1 MPKSQ
6 RLIQLIMMINAKKSF
21 TVQELAD
28 ELGLST
34 RTITRDLLELS
45 ELGVPLYSVQGRGGG
60 YRLLQ
65 ERILP
70 PISFTESEALAMFIA
85 CQSLEFFGS
94 LPFDEGARS
103 ALHKFYH
110 YLPADVQEQIDLL
123 KHKVAIW
130 SPQRPML
137 PENLRILLQAITQG
151 AVVTIE
157 YHSNDGLSK
166 RDIQPYALY
175 ANAGYWYCPAYCF
188 KRQDY
193 RLFRADRIHSAQL
206 NEMTPGLEEVRKRTL
221 ADIPE
226 GKSEQVTFVV
236 HLTKNGVRALESDPW
251 IGPTIVRNADGSGK
265 AMVQVAKA
273 HIPYN
278 ADTFWKMGTDAQVV
292 EPAEAVVYIR
302 HKINSMAALYATKEG
317 PHP

>member
-123 KHKVAIW
+123 RHKVAIW

-137 PENLRILLQAITQG
+137 PENLRVLLQALTQG

-157 YHSNDGLSK
+157 YSSSEGTSK
-166 RDIQPYALY
+166 RDIQPFALY
-175 ANAGYWYCPAYCF
+175 ASAGYWYCPAYCF

-193 RLFRADRIHSAQL
+193 RLFRADRIHSAEL
-206 NEMTPGLEEVRKRTL
+206 NEETPGLEEVHKRTL
-221 ADIPE
+221 VDIPE
-226 GKSEQVTFVV
+226 ENSEQVTFVV
-236 HLTKNGVRALESDPW
+236 HLTKNGVRLLESDPW
-251 IGPTIVRNADGSGK
+251 LGQAIVRNTDGSGK
-265 AMVQVAKA
+265 AVVQVAKK

-278 ADTFWKMGTDAQVV
+278 ADFFWKMGTDAQVAAP
-292 EPAEAVVYIR
+292 EEAVAYIR
-302 HKINSMAALYATKEG
+302 QKINAMAALYVAKDG